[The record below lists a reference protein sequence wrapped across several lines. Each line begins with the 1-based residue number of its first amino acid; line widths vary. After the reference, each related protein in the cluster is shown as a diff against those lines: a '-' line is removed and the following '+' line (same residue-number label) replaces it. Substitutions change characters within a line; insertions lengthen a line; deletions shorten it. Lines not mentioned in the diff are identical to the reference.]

1 MKYQIN
7 WIKNVNGNS
16 IFIKINLDLDVV
28 NATIDHFQK
37 NQIGGKT
44 FLVPKQ
50 CMMFYI
56 EQLKV
61 NQLIKLPKS
70 FIFLPKQF
78 VII

>member
-28 NATIDHFQK
+28 NATIDHFWK

-56 EQLKV
+56 E
-61 NQLIKLPKS
+61 
-70 FIFLPKQF
+70 
-78 VII
+78 